1 MPKYLRRTELI
12 TTPSD
17 SRRQPRHVHWDIADS
32 ADSAAD
38 ADIVMLDP
46 ETSRRQS
53 YCSLVVVTSR

>member
-32 ADSAAD
+32 AAD

-46 ETSRRQS
+46 QTSRRQS
-53 YCSLVVVTSR
+53 YCSLVVVTSH